1 MVAERSEGE
10 TERRRALKHQLA
22 AEAEARWG
30 VERLKDL
37 AESIDATARI
47 LAHLGSIDFA
57 HDDAEPDFIG

>member
-1 MVAERSEGE
+1 MVVRRAEGE
-10 TERRRALKHQLA
+10 SERRRALKRQLA

-30 VERLKDL
+30 AERLRDL
-37 AESIDATARI
+37 AESLDATARI